1 MCRGKVTKI
10 VEYSKVE
17 ALRRCQTM
25 MKVSIFIFKER
36 QDGQNLLF
44 SNKYSDFEGRD
55 LAYELAW
62 RRTKQ
67 F

>member
-1 MCRGKVTKI
+1 
-10 VEYSKVE
+10 
-17 ALRRCQTM
+17 M